1 MAVLKNV
8 ENKIKLVMIVSSLFL
23 VGCVI
28 VSLGSIIIAKGMVDE
43 AHKKVY
49 VLDGTVP
56 ILVKQTTQEE
66 TFDVEAK
73 SDIEMFHQFFFT
85 LAPDDKYI
93 QYTMKKAMYLVDETG
108 LAQYNALKEKGF
120 YNNIIGTSTICSIYC
135 DSIKL
140 NTDSLTFTYYG
151 RQRIER
157 RTSILMRQLVTRR
170 QAQKSAENREQPSRN
185 PHHQLANTEE
195 PRLGGNQEV
204 RLLNQATMDIK
215 KVLMGEKMPDKNDP
229 QYREQYERE
238 VRAGQKFAEKT
249 KLNILFLKIQE
260 WANDHRKTFLGIVFG
275 LVISLFAWN
284 VINMIRYYNASKEQK
299 RHTAVER
306 VEKALQEQR
315 NSHKAQ

>member
-108 LAQYNALKEKGF
+108 LAQYNTLKEKGF
-120 YNNIIGTSTICSIYC
+120 YSNILGTSSVISIFC
-135 DSIKL
+135 DSIKF
-140 NTDSLTFTYYG
+140 NKEKMEFTYYG

-157 RTSILMRQLVTRR
+157 RSNILTRELVTAGQLKRVPR
-170 QAQKSAENREQPSRN
+170 TDNN
-185 PHHQLANTEE
+185 PHGLLITNWRT
-195 PRLGGNQEV
+195 
-204 RLLNQATMDIK
+204 LLNKDI
-215 KVLMGEKMPDKNDP
+215 
-229 QYREQYERE
+229 EQ
-238 VRAGQKFAEKT
+238 KT
-249 KLNILFLKIQE
+249 KS
-260 WANDHRKTFLGIVFG
+260 T
-275 LVISLFAWN
+275 
-284 VINMIRYYNASKEQK
+284 Y
-299 RHTAVER
+299 
-306 VEKALQEQR
+306 
-315 NSHKAQ
+315 